1 MPLRSLSGF
10 IARRRGLAM
19 LAVLAAAIC
28 IAGASG
34 ARAETSARDV
44 AALTRAKLIYI
55 ATVRKDGNQ
64 STAVPVWFILDK
76 DNRLLI
82 QTGPQ
87 SWKAKR
93 IRRGSP
99 ALVWIGN
106 SAGPAFIGRAEI
118 TTDPAALAQIESDIP
133 RKYLLARVGFSR
145 PTQAKFDAGK
155 ICAIR
160 IAPMRDL
167 PDGFTSQPGTRA
179 PALKAANSAAA
190 PPPSSAKPH

>member
-1 MPLRSLSGF
+1 MKKKFALVLMLGAIFCTIGF
-10 IARRRGLAM
+10 APNAR
-19 LAVLAAAIC
+19 AAA
-28 IAGASG
+28 
-34 ARAETSARDV
+34 SARDI
-44 AALTRAKLIYI
+44 AAWQKAKLIYI

-64 STAVPVWFILDK
+64 SNAVPVWFVVDK

-99 ALVWIGN
+99 ALIWIG
-106 SAGPAFIGRAEI
+106 SSSGPAFIGTAEI
-118 TTDPAALAQIESDIP
+118 TTDPAATSQIESDVP

-145 PTQAKFDAGK
+145 PTQAKFDAGT

-160 IAPMRDL
+160 ITPARDL
-167 PDGFTSQPGTRA
+167 PEGFGSQPGTPA
-179 PALKAANSAAA
+179 PALAAA
-190 PPPSSAKPH
+190 PAASPKAQ

>member
-1 MPLRSLSGF
+1 MNQRSRSGRIF
-10 IARRRGLAM
+10 VSMVI
-19 LAVLAAAIC
+19 LAVTLVAMNSRVAQAAA
-28 IAGASG
+28 SP
-34 ARAETSARDV
+34 RDI
-44 AALTRAKLIYI
+44 AALHKAKLIYI

-64 STAVPVWFILDK
+64 SKAVPVWFILDK

-99 ALVWIGN
+99 ALIWIGT
-106 SAGPAFIGRAEI
+106 STGPAFIGTAEI

-145 PTQAKFDAGK
+145 PTQAKFDSGK

-160 IAPMRDL
+160 ITAARDL
-167 PDGFTSQPGTRA
+167 PDGFVSQPATPA
-179 PALKAANSAAA
+179 PALAA
-190 PPPSSAKPH
+190 PVAAKAQ

>member
-1 MPLRSLSGF
+1 MNQPNRTGRWLGTVAIGAGGMLVAMAIAISSG
-10 IARRRGLAM
+10 IAY
-19 LAVLAAAIC
+19 AAA
-28 IAGASG
+28 
-34 ARAETSARDV
+34 SARDI
-44 AALTRAKLIYI
+44 AALQKAKLIYI

-93 IRRGSP
+93 IRHGSP
-99 ALVWIGN
+99 AIIWIGT
-106 SAGPAFIGRAEI
+106 SMGPAFIGKAEI

-133 RKYLLARVGFSR
+133 KKYLLARVGFSR
-145 PTQAKFDAGK
+145 PTQEKFDAGK

-160 IAPMRDL
+160 ITPERDL
-167 PDGFTSQPGTRA
+167 PDGFLSHPAA
-179 PALKAANSAAA
+179 PAPTLAAPAAA
-190 PPPSSAKPH
+190 PKPQ

>member
-1 MPLRSLSGF
+1 MKKKF
-10 IARRRGLAM
+10 ALAV
-19 LAVLAAAIC
+19 VLAAIIC
-28 IAGASG
+28 TIGFAPN
-34 ARAETSARDV
+34 ARAAASARDI
-44 AALTRAKLIYI
+44 AAWQNAKLIYI

-64 STAVPVWFILDK
+64 SNAVPVWFVVDK

-99 ALVWIGN
+99 ALIWIG
-106 SAGPAFIGRAEI
+106 SSSGPAFIGAAEI
-118 TTDPAALAQIESDIP
+118 TTDPAATSQIESDVP

-145 PTQAKFDAGK
+145 PTQAKFDAGT

-160 IAPMRDL
+160 ITPARDL
-167 PDGFTSQPGTRA
+167 PEGFGSQPGTPA
-179 PALKAANSAAA
+179 PALAAA
-190 PPPSSAKPH
+190 PAASPKAQ

>member
-1 MPLRSLSGF
+1 MNKPSRTG
-10 IARRRGLAM
+10 RRFAIVAM
-19 LAVLAAAIC
+19 LAVTLFAMKFGNARAAA
-28 IAGASG
+28 
-34 ARAETSARDV
+34 SARDI
-44 AALTRAKLIYI
+44 AALQNAKLIYI

-99 ALVWIGN
+99 ALVWIGT
-106 SAGPAFIGRAEI
+106 STGPAFIASAEI

-145 PTQAKFDAGK
+145 PTQTKFDSGK

-160 IAPMRDL
+160 ITPARDL
-167 PDGFTSQPGTRA
+167 PDGFVSQPATPA
-179 PALKAANSAAA
+179 PALAASARAAVAVPKAQ
-190 PPPSSAKPH
+190 